1 MKSLILNGM
10 SKGPSYDFLSASILK
25 STSPCS
31 IVQLVEYIQREDS
44 FKVDINGEKQI
55 TLNVAEL
62 ESYNDT
68 MCIGVDIVEY
78 DTKTRTFVMKGPG
91 NIEFE
96 LNLGQLEQWI
106 DLLHY

>member
-1 MKSLILNGM
+1 MKSLIL
-10 SKGPSYDFLSASILK
+10 KHLPFGPSRDFLSASILE
-25 STSPCS
+25 STSPS
-31 IVQLVEYIQREDS
+31 LVVQLVGYIQRDDS
-44 FKVDINGEKQI
+44 FKVDINGENQI

-91 NIEFE
+91 NVEFE
-96 LNLGQLEQWI
+96 LDLGQLERWI